1 MALAAGIPA
10 KGQEMDYLVAWFFL
24 MAMLALAIFLKGQ
37 W

>member
-10 KGQEMDYLVAWFFL
+10 KGLEMNYAVAWFFL
-24 MAMLALAIFLKGQ
+24 MAMLALMMLTVGQ